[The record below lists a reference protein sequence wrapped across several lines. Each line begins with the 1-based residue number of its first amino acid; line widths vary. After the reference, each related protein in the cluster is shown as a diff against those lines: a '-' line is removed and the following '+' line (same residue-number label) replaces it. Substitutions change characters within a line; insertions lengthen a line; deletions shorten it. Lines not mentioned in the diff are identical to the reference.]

1 MVTIDYD
8 QIKSED
14 LNGSYRDLAE
24 ILGVE
29 AAIKIHV
36 SCRGTQMF
44 FPMELFSRAFIADR
58 IVKEYNGHNTK
69 ELARKYNFTE
79 KWVRKILKDH
89 IDQISNENK
98 GE

>member
-8 QIKSED
+8 KLKSED

-36 SCRGTQMF
+36 NCRGTQMF

-58 IVKEYNGHNTK
+58 IVKEYNGRNTK

-89 IDQISNENK
+89 IDQISNKNK